1 MRYAQ
6 IRELDISNGEG
17 VGISL
22 FVQGCHFHCRNCF
35 NPETWD
41 FNRGK
46 EWTAE
51 IRDRFI
57 KLADKDYIKR
67 ITILGGEPLCD
78 ENVNEVALLIR
89 MLKYNYPD
97 KSIWVYTGYKYED
110 IKRTISN
117 MIDANRLNILIQTDV
132 LVDGQYMDELKDYRY
147 SWAGSTNQRVIDV
160 QQSLKENKVV
170 LYKSE

>member
-51 IRDRFI
+51 IRDGFI

-110 IKRTISN
+110 IKRTIGN
-117 MIDANRLNILIQTDV
+117 MIDANRLNILIRTDV
-132 LVDGQYMDELKDYRY
+132 LVDGQYIDEFKDYRY
-147 SWAGSTNQRVIDV
+147 PWAGSTNQRVIDV
-160 QQSLKENKVV
+160 QQSLKEGKIV

>member
-51 IRDRFI
+51 IRERFI

-110 IKRTISN
+110 IKRTIGN
-117 MIDANRLNILIQTDV
+117 MIDTNRLNILIRTDV

-147 SWAGSTNQRVIDV
+147 PWAGSTNQRVIDV
-160 QQSLKENKVV
+160 QQSLKEGKIV